1 MSKKRKSESI
11 PDVDRS
17 MYSSFVAAANA
28 VSQLY
33 TQGMQQQRRAA
44 AAGSQATLVR
54 RRTQQRACV
63 PHSGAKTLLIR
74 AWPATHAGCCVR
86 LWCPLR
92 CINMLHNACVRCL
105 AVFLSVVQEKVV
117 AFVLQE
123 NEGSEHISKGALLQF
138 LQHEYEVR
146 ARQRPSGGLW
156 CPLKHARQVR
166 SVSSK
171 LLSAT

>member
-117 AFVLQE
+117 A
-123 NEGSEHISKGALLQF
+123 LLQF